1 MLSFNII
8 TRLKSKVF
16 SLERLKKDFGSE
28 EILGLKKVVKKILV
42 GNVFGSKHILG
53 PKTILGPKKISGK
66 KILWVKTCLCPKG
79 ILDPKKCWLKKNF
92 LPPKNF

>member
-1 MLSFNII
+1 MKIRYSAEYSAKIQ

-28 EILGLKKVVKKILV
+28 EILGLKKVVKKFLV

-53 PKTILGPKKISGK
+53 PKTILGPTKFRVKKFVG
-66 KILWVKTCLCPKG
+66 
-79 ILDPKKCWLKKNF
+79 
-92 LPPKNF
+92 